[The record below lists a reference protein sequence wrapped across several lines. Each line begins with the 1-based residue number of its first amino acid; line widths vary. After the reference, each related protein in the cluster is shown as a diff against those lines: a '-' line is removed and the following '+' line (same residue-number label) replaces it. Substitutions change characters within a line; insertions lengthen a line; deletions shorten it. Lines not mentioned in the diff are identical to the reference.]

1 MGQVVT
7 ALRSETAGEEQG
19 HLITSRCVSLQMCEL
34 DLPDDFQGVCYLLL
48 LNVIEFHLEAS
59 TGKQQS
65 PAPTN
70 ESTGEKIKQKKE
82 KTDLS
87 HLLI

>member
-1 MGQVVT
+1 MGQIVT
-7 ALRSETAGEEQG
+7 ALMSETDGEEQG
-19 HLITSRCVSLQMCEL
+19 HLITSRCVSQLG
-34 DLPDDFQGVCYLLL
+34 LPDDFQGVCYLLL

-70 ESTGEKIKQKKE
+70 ESTGEKIK
-82 KTDLS
+82 
-87 HLLI
+87 